1 MYVVSNKL
9 ISKGEN
15 VLKSNK
21 NKEIFRKLKE
31 MIGKEII
38 CTYYRKNSWDKE
50 EQIQTIKLRLEKV
63 NDYRS
68 IFGRIENKIRPE
80 DYIPMVI
87 GFIWESEFI
96 ISIKDLNGNIIYENN
111 NPIEDLKVE
120 YDNVDDLVRKQKLT
134 FGEDYI
140 SEEELNSKTYL
151 IKKGLEQLEPTLH
164 EKWLEFVEYYF
175 PDAVIQATLSMLE
188 KVNHG
193 TSFYNAELEVYRYLW
208 SGQSTVDSALSI
220 FLGQEYC
227 DYLQKMRKQAF
238 LEEPSVLTKGK
249 TKCLV
254 KK

>member
-1 MYVVSNKL
+1 M
-9 ISKGEN
+9 
-15 VLKSNK
+15 LKSNQ

-38 CTYYRKNSWDKE
+38 CTYYQNHPIFKE
-50 EQIQTIKLRLEKV
+50 EKIQTITLRLEKV

-80 DYIPMVI
+80 DYIPRVI

-120 YDNVDDLVRKQKLT
+120 YGNVDDLVRKQKLT

-164 EKWLEFVEYYF
+164 EKWLEFVEYNF
-175 PDAVIQATLSMLE
+175 SSGIVQATLNMLE
-188 KVNHG
+188 KVNNG
-193 TSFYNAELEVYRYLW
+193 ISFYNAELEVYRYLW
-208 SGQSTVDSALSI
+208 SGQSTIDSALSI
-220 FLGQEYC
+220 FLGQEYR
-227 DYLQKMRKQAF
+227 DYLKKMRKQAF
-238 LEEPSVLTKGK
+238 FEEPSVLTAGK
-249 TKCLV
+249 SKCLV